1 MRTTIP
7 LTVVAGL
14 STTAPSDAGTGSS
27 GSGLP
32 FTGLNAGGLAGLA
45 VFSMLA
51 GLVLL
56 VTGRRRRPLA

>member
-1 MRTTIP
+1 
-7 LTVVAGL
+7 
-14 STTAPSDAGTGSS
+14 
-27 GSGLP
+27 
-32 FTGLNAGGLAGLA
+32 LNAGGLAGLA